1 MNVVSLSG
9 IPASCST
16 MLAAQSPR
24 RAASTSMPTTGPIP
38 SWPGVMKSRAVP
50 SVPTVTIF
58 RLYRLLRYRFPVFAS
73 QAVPSAVRSRSGSSK
88 AVVLV
93 EIGRREDSMLAATS
107 LHRRD
112 RRRRSNAESAGAS
125 STTTAP
131 SAASRAR
138 RARAESLLPARAWAR
153 AWWYATGG
161 TRGAMANAFLVPSRY
176 PPVSPR
182 ANASS
187 PPCTRAPICS

>member
-38 SWPGVMKSRAVP
+38 FWPGVMKSRAVP
-50 SVPTVTIF
+50 SGPTVTIF
-58 RLYRLLRYRFPVFAS
+58 RLYMLLRYRDRVFAS

-93 EIGRREDSMLAATS
+93 EIGRREASIVAATS
-107 LHRRD
+107 LHRGD
-112 RRRRSNAESAGAS
+112 FRS
-125 STTTAP
+125 
-131 SAASRAR
+131 
-138 RARAESLLPARAWAR
+138 
-153 AWWYATGG
+153 
-161 TRGAMANAFLVPSRY
+161 
-176 PPVSPR
+176 
-182 ANASS
+182 
-187 PPCTRAPICS
+187 